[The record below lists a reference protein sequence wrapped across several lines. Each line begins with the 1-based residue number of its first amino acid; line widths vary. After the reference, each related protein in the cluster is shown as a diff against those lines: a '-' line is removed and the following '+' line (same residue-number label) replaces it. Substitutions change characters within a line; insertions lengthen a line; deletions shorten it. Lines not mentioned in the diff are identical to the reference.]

1 MTFWF
6 KAYHNLT
13 KTKNPVQEKNI
24 EISILDYFE
33 KCNVQ
38 IFLESNKMLK
48 ISPITKYSD
57 NSIKSTVL
65 MPFQQ
70 Y

>member
-1 MTFWF
+1 MS
-6 KAYHNLT
+6 KCGGL
-13 KTKNPVQEKNI
+13 KIPEGDSKVPEQDI
-24 EISILDYFE
+24 EISTLDYFE

-57 NSIKSTVL
+57 NSIKSTVF